1 MYEEDLV
8 NPVYRI
14 TYGLLDS
21 GGNSLKSFTP
31 VAGSTGLRADAVQ
44 VSGGNIFLAW
54 SDPAASSIVVTTIHS
69 SGDSIVSGPTELPAV
84 GTRRSDYV
92 SLTSD
97 AEGRA
102 ILTWMDFRYY
112 DYLFYA
118 LLDGNGGL
126 VTPPMIF
133 ATGSAGE
140 PLIQSSF
147 TSHGNAPY
155 LGAWDAYLPGLPR

>member
-1 MYEEDLV
+1 L
-8 NPVYRI
+8 NPVYRV
-14 TYGLLDS
+14 THGLFDS
-21 GGNSLKSFTP
+21 AGNTLKSFTP
-31 VAGSTGLRADAVQ
+31 IAGSTGLRVDAVQ
-44 VSGGNIFLAW
+44 VSGGNLFLAW
-54 SDPAASSIVVTTIHS
+54 SDPAASAIIVTVLHS
-69 SGDSIVSGPTELPAV
+69 SGNSIVSGPTELPPV

-97 AEGRA
+97 AQGRA

-133 ATGSAGE
+133 ATGSADD

-147 TSHGNAPY
+147 NSHGNAPY
-155 LGAWDAYLPGLPR
+155 LGAWDAYLPSLSR